1 MFCLLFDKTGRYVF
15 TGADDL
21 LVKMWG
27 ASNGRLYF
35 TFRGA
40 SAEISDMAVSEDNRL
55 LAAGSTDK
63 IIRVWCLATAAPVAV
78 LSKHTGTITA
88 LHFCPCA
95 APGVS
100 NYLAAT
106 SGDGSVSFWRYQLN
120 KVTKGKKR
128 AVFDPDPTRY
138 YEKMRPGG
146 AQMICAAFSPGG
158 MFLATGSVDHH
169 VRVYM
174 MEGEHGPVKVLEQE
188 AHTERVDSIQWA
200 NKPGL
205 RFISGSKDGTA
216 RLWRFQ
222 TGAWH
227 SAVLKMTAKDGRS
240 VTFNKEKNVEE
251 PLRVTM
257 VNWVC
262 DDSRVVTAVSD
273 SSLCV
278 WDPNTQALLQR
289 LVGHKDEVYVLEPH
303 PSLPDLLMS
312 GAHDGFLIIWNI
324 ATNTTMFQHHNT
336 VDGGTGTV
344 QGNAAIYD
352 AKWGPDHHHIAAS
365 DSHGHILFFSP
376 ASSEKRGSGY
386 SRCPEEM
393 FFHTDYRPLL
403 RDAAHHVVDEQTQL
417 APHLLPPPFLV
428 DIEGNPYPADIQRMV
443 PGREHLNDKEALV
456 PEVAEQEARP
466 LPEQRRSLDSAP
478 QPAPAPAS
486 NIDDLIAELAAGST
500 GVGAPPPPEPA
511 VHSEHSY
518 AAGPAPGPAN
528 PPEAEARGDARSA
541 PASAN
546 MELQGS
552 VWRKRNLIRAA
563 EYRRPNADLSERKA
577 KGVEERRF
585 YKAEMARRRHS
596 SGMGGS
602 SVGYHEGVLPP
613 GVLPPGKGRVRNR
626 NPARVR
632 AGATATRSAPARPEP
647 TVRQEDSESS
657 SHESDQDFRESSI
670 TDSSLS
676 ESDLE
681 EASGDSSASTDYS
694 DWGDNNLTP
703 PKRTAKPSGKQS
715 KPASASE
722 DDTEQQQPGP
732 SRYFRRKKYPFDTSK
747 MENIPME
754 YHPSA
759 WLAGHIPKKSP
770 YFPQMGDEVMYL
782 KQGHLGYINLVKQ
795 RNAYK
800 IQSKEQAWLKRDD
813 LRVQELVKVVGI
825 KYDIRPPRLC
835 CLKLALVDPD
845 GGDVSGK
852 AFSIKYHDMN
862 DVVDFLVLRHNY
874 ESSMAVTWNAGDRY
888 RCQIEDQWWHGQ
900 VVEVSPLDPLCP
912 ESPFLS
918 IRCLWDSG
926 EEERLSPWD
935 LEHIPDGEEEREGEV
950 TKEEIERHLYCPS
963 NDEWRGLN
971 QKSECQRISTGL
983 AEVME
988 LAASESF
995 NYPVDLTAFPD
1006 YMLEIQYPMDF
1017 TLIKS
1022 RLDNLFYRR
1031 STAVQFDVR
1040 YIATNTECYNRPKT
1054 DIVKFARI
1062 VTDLVL
1068 RIIQDPALTD
1078 INREYHRLV
1087 ENFKWE
1093 DTQEASSRDK
1103 SRKARRSQDSSK
1115 DSPNPKQW
1123 KHDCNEMLNK
1133 MFADKDSLPFRAA
1146 VDEEEYPDYHRLI
1159 TTPMDLTQIRESLRV
1174 GEYDTPMDLQKDM
1187 MLMFSNSFSYNTDRK
1202 STVVS
1207 MTKRMKEKFLDDY
1220 QAVLTNWRKVN
1231 RRIGFLKNKFGK
1243 SPIKTPSKKTPSKD
1257 SKKSKKVEKYRSE
1270 DSDDDDDEEPP
1281 PSRKSNGKRN
1291 LQMEAFES
1299 PDDED
1304 QPRSKDKGK
1313 GKGKGKSSKKVTNPA
1328 APQPPPVE
1336 EESEDDT
1343 PISRRTPKK
1352 KSINKNGVKDF
1363 RKHKPRYKKDSE
1375 EEEEEEEEDELED
1388 EDEDEEE
1395 AEETPITTSED
1406 EEVIRKPRKSE
1417 SQKKKKRLKESWE
1430 YSDPKVRPKRS
1441 AKAIKHN
1448 ESESEEEEEE
1458 EKVPYKKR
1466 ATTKPSMI
1474 IDPGKLT
1481 LDCSLLRLCIIRRGP
1496 QSSQEALRRYPSK
1509 TSGKA
1514 CLYFPLL
1521 LI

>member
-1 MFCLLFDKTGRYVF
+1 M
-15 TGADDL
+15 
-21 LVKMWG
+21 
-27 ASNGRLYF
+27 
-35 TFRGA
+35 
-40 SAEISDMAVSEDNRL
+40 
-55 LAAGSTDK
+55 
-63 IIRVWCLATAAPVAV
+63 
-78 LSKHTGTITA
+78 
-88 LHFCPCA
+88 
-95 APGVS
+95 
-100 NYLAAT
+100 
-106 SGDGSVSFWRYQLN
+106 
-120 KVTKGKKR
+120 
-128 AVFDPDPTRY
+128 
-138 YEKMRPGG
+138 PGG
-146 AQMICAAFSPGG
+146 N
-158 MFLATGSVDHH
+158 
-169 VRVYM
+169 
-174 MEGEHGPVKVLEQE
+174 VLP
-188 AHTERVDSIQWA
+188 H
-200 NKPGL
+200 
-205 RFISGSKDGTA
+205 
-216 RLWRFQ
+216 RL
-222 TGAWH
+222 
-227 SAVLKMTAKDGRS
+227 
-240 VTFNKEKNVEE
+240 
-251 PLRVTM
+251 
-257 VNWVC
+257 
-262 DDSRVVTAVSD
+262 
-273 SSLCV
+273 
-278 WDPNTQALLQR
+278 
-289 LVGHKDEVYVLEPH
+289 
-303 PSLPDLLMS
+303 
-312 GAHDGFLIIWNI
+312 
-324 ATNTTMFQHHNT
+324 
-336 VDGGTGTV
+336 
-344 QGNAAIYD
+344 
-352 AKWGPDHHHIAAS
+352 
-365 DSHGHILFFSP
+365 P
-376 ASSEKRGSGY
+376 ASSQVQSSKAIAS
-386 SRCPEEM
+386 
-393 FFHTDYRPLL
+393 YRSFEYPKC

-443 PGREHLNDKEALV
+443 PGREHLDDKEALV

-478 QPAPAPAS
+478 QAAPAPAS
-486 NIDDLIAELAAGST
+486 NIDDLIAELAAGSS
-500 GVGAPPPPEPA
+500 GIGPPLPAAEP

-518 AAGPAPGPAN
+518 AAGPTPGPSNLAGS
-528 PPEAEARGDARSA
+528 ETRSEARSA
-541 PASAN
+541 PASAS

-552 VWRKRNLIRAA
+552 VWRKRNLIRPS

-577 KGVEERRF
+577 KGVEERKY
-585 YKAEMARRRHS
+585 YKAEMARRRHN
-596 SGMGGS
+596 SGVGGS
-602 SVGYHEGVLPP
+602 SVGFHEGVLPP
-613 GVLPPGKGRVRNR
+613 GVPPPGKGRIRNR

-632 AGATATRSAPARPEP
+632 AGATATRSAPAERPEP
-647 TVRQEDSESS
+647 AVRQEDSESS

-703 PKRTAKPSGKQS
+703 PKRTAKQSGKQS

-722 DDTEQQQPGP
+722 DDTEQQEHPGP
-732 SRYFRRKKYPFDTSK
+732 SKYFRRKKYPFDSSK
-747 MENIPME
+747 MENIPLE

-888 RCQIEDQWWHGQ
+888 RCQIEDQWWHGK
-900 VVEVSPLDPLCP
+900 VVEVSPLDPQCP

-963 NDEWRGLN
+963 TEEWRGLD

-1068 RIIQDPALTD
+1068 KIIQDPALTD

-1093 DTQEASSRDK
+1093 DTQEARRDK
-1103 SRKARRSQDSSK
+1103 SRKARKSQDSWK
-1115 DSPNPKQW
+1115 DCPNPKQW

-1133 MFADKDSLPFRAA
+1133 MFEDKDSLPFRTA
-1146 VDEEEYPDYHRLI
+1146 VDEEEYPDYHRVI

-1174 GEYDTPMDLQKDM
+1174 GEYDSPMDLQKDM
-1187 MLMFSNSFSYNTDRK
+1187 MLMFANSFTYNTDRK

-1207 MTKRMKEKFLDDY
+1207 MTKRLKERFLDDY

-1231 RRIGFLKNKFGK
+1231 RRIGFLKKNYGK
-1243 SPIKTPSKKTPSKD
+1243 SPSKTPSKKTPSKD
-1257 SKKSKKVEKYRSE
+1257 TKKAKKVTKYRSE
-1270 DSDDDDDEEPP
+1270 ESEDDDDDPP
-1281 PSRKSNGKRN
+1281 PSRGKRN
-1291 LQMEAFES
+1291 LQMEAFDS
-1299 PDDED
+1299 DDGED
-1304 QPRSKDKGK
+1304 QPRRKDKGK

-1328 APQPPPVE
+1328 PLPPPPVE

-1343 PISRRTPKK
+1343 PISRRAPKK

-1363 RKHKPRYKKDSE
+1363 RKHTPRYKKDSE
-1375 EEEEEEEEDELED
+1375 EEDDDDDDLEDDEEEEEE
-1388 EDEDEEE
+1388 EEE
-1395 AEETPITTSED
+1395 TEETPTTSSEED
-1406 EEVIRKPRKSE
+1406 VKRKPRKSE
-1417 SQKKKKRLKESWE
+1417 SQKKKKKRLRESWE
-1430 YSDPKVRPKRS
+1430 YSDTKVRPKRS
-1441 AKAIKHN
+1441 AKPIKHN
-1448 ESESEEEEEE
+1448 KTETEEEEEEE
-1458 EKVPYKKR
+1458 EKVPYKKPTAR
-1466 ATTKPSMI
+1466 KPAVI
-1474 IDPGKLT
+1474 IDPGMT
-1481 LDCSLLRLCIIRRGP
+1481 LIDAPGNSIL
-1496 QSSQEALRRYPSK
+1496 
-1509 TSGKA
+1509 
-1514 CLYFPLL
+1514 
-1521 LI
+1521 